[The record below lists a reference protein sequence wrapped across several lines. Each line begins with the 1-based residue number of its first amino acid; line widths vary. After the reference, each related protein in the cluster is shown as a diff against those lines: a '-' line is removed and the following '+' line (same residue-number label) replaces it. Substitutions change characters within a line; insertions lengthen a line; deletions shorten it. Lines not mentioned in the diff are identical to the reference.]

1 MCDHLVIPG
10 EGDVMRNPLS
20 IAPCLPK
27 IVIVLAFALSAGC
40 AHFDKSVDGER
51 ELVLGPIT
59 DNPSGKMYPGRIV
72 WHDLL
77 TSDLRVAGSFYQ
89 QVFGWQIEYQ
99 EHSALARNN
108 GKRVAGILELP
119 MQDDRSRAEWIPS
132 VSVTDVDTTA
142 ISAQDHGGKVLKGP
156 VDMDRRG
163 RAALI
168 RDFQGASLVL
178 LTALGGDPTQAD
190 AEVGEWL
197 WNEIWTD
204 DPVKTEN
211 YYSAVLGYDGVVPVK
226 DDYSVFMK
234 NEKWIAGM
242 RHLQEKREDLA
253 WIPVVRVADPESV
266 ATQVELSG
274 GEVVIPPDQ
283 APVKGN
289 TALISDPTGGLL
301 LIQRW
306 PPQTSDH
313 TN

>member
-1 MCDHLVIPG
+1 
-10 EGDVMRNPLS
+10 MRNPFS
-20 IAPCLPK
+20 IALCLPK
-27 IVIVLAFALSAGC
+27 IVILMAFALNAGC
-40 AHFDKSVDGER
+40 AHLDKPVDSGPEV
-51 ELVLGPIT
+51 LLGPIT
-59 DNPSGKMYPGRIV
+59 DSPSGNIYPGRIV

-77 TSDLRVAGSFYQ
+77 TSDLRVAGSFYEK
-89 QVFGWQIEYQ
+89 VFGWQIEYK
-99 EHSALARNN
+99 EHSALARNS

-119 MQDDRSRAEWIPS
+119 TQDDKSRAVWLPS
-132 VSVTDVDTTA
+132 VSVSDVDATVR
-142 ISAQDHGGKVLKGP
+142 SAEDLGGKVLRGP

-168 RDFQGASLVL
+168 KDFQGASLVL
-178 LTALGGDPTQAD
+178 LTAKGGDPVLAE
-190 AEVGEWL
+190 AEVGAWL

-211 YYSAVLGYDGVVPVK
+211 YYSAVLGFDGVVPVK

-234 NEKWIAGM
+234 DDEWIAGM
-242 RHLQEKREDLA
+242 RHLQGKREELV
-253 WIPVVRVADPESV
+253 WVPVVRVDNPESV

-274 GEVVIPPDQ
+274 GAVVIPPDQ
-283 APVKGN
+283 APVKGS

-306 PPQTSDH
+306 PPHTSDH